1 MPPKTAKSTAKLTK
15 SVSNSASKS
24 ASKSAKGHAIMVG
37 LQDSQGNVEPFP
49 RDENPNYS
57 PPIKVHEI
65 LTPEEERQY
74 LLLLDDLFTTTAHEA
89 RSRLE
94 AREEREAAKTI
105 WGRMMEWV
113 RTRGVDGHHQL
124 TEVLE
129 EAVENAG
136 RQKTKIKEHDRMKMT
151 SPKGSAKIPDFESNF
166 KGFILDT
173 NGQPITDVDGYFIP
187 TWKAAPP
194 GLPPRH
200 PQKTSQSPQRTSGK
214 KGGISKTKRISVI
227 KRRKSKKNKRRYTR
241 KNYPGE

>member
-1 MPPKTAKSTAKLTK
+1 MPPKTATKSTTKSAAKLTDSTAKSDK
-15 SVSNSASKS
+15 R
-24 ASKSAKGHAIMVG
+24 HAIMVG
-37 LQDSQGNVEPFP
+37 VQDSAGNVGPFP

-65 LTPEEERQY
+65 LTTKEEDQY
-74 LLLLDDLFTTTAHEA
+74 LLLLDDLFTSTADEA

-94 AREEREAAKTI
+94 DREERKAAETI

-113 RTRGVDGHHQL
+113 RTRGVDGHAQL
-124 TEVLE
+124 TQVLE

-136 RQKTKIKEHDRMKMT
+136 TQKTKIQERDRIKMT

-166 KGFILDT
+166 KGFRLDT
-173 NGQPITDVDGYFIP
+173 NGQPIIDDNGYFIP
-187 TWKAAPP
+187 IWKTAPV

-200 PQKTSQSPQRTSGK
+200 PQKTFQSPQRTSGK

-227 KRRKSKKNKRRYTR
+227 KRRKSKKNKRR
-241 KNYPGE
+241 